1 MMEKK
6 HPIPVRSL
14 KERGKANFEIN
25 KIEHGIVDLKS
36 LPSALEHR
44 DDYYIFIYQ
53 KCGNSHIT
61 VDFQDITIGES
72 SIFCI
77 QPGQVHFGSFGSDT
91 TSWIISVASD
101 WVAGEYRHL
110 LMESVGFYRPMTI
123 HSAIE
128 EKLLHDSLFLLQEME
143 KQIKPSN
150 EQITKTMFEVYLQ
163 LFIRK
168 YHQAAGGKIKLNSRA
183 ESLTR
188 QFRHLLI
195 SNFRIMKSPAEYAAI
210 LNITPAYL
218 NEVVKDITGNPVSY
232 WIHQEIVLEAK
243 RTLFYTDS
251 TVKEIAHLIGFS
263 DPAYFIRLFKKS
275 IGISPL
281 QFRQKYRK

>member
-1 MMEKK
+1 MEKK

-25 KIEHGIVDLKS
+25 RIQDGIVDVKS
-36 LPSALEHR
+36 HPSAVEHR
-44 DDYYIFIYQ
+44 DDYYTFIYQ
-53 KCGNSHIT
+53 QNGSSNIT
-61 VDFQDITIGES
+61 VDFQDITIRKR

-110 LMESVGFYRPMTI
+110 LMGSVGFNRPVTI
-123 HSAIE
+123 NSATD
-128 EKLLHDSLFLLQEME
+128 EKLLHDSLCLLQEME
-143 KQIKPSN
+143 EQVISSN
-150 EQITKTMFEVYLQ
+150 EQIIKTMFDVYLQ
-163 LFIRK
+163 LFIK
-168 YHQAAGGKIKLNSRA
+168 EYHQASGNQLKLNSRA

-195 SNFRIMKSPAEYAAI
+195 SNYRIMKSPAEYATV

-232 WIHQEIVLEAK
+232 WIHQEIILEAK

-251 TVKEIAHLIGFS
+251 AVKEVAHLLGFS
-263 DPAYFIRLFKKS
+263 DPAYFNRLFKK
-275 IGISPL
+275 ITGISPL

>member
-1 MMEKK
+1 MEKK

-14 KERGKANFEIN
+14 KERGKLNFEIN
-25 KIEHGIVDLKS
+25 RIENGIVDVNS
-36 LPSALEHR
+36 QPSAVEHR
-44 DDYYIFIYQ
+44 DDYYIFIFQ
-53 KCGNSHIT
+53 QCGTSHIT
-61 VDFQDITIGES
+61 VDFQDINIGKS

-101 WVAGEYRHL
+101 WVAGECRHL
-110 LMESVGFYRPMTI
+110 LMESVGFNRPMTV
-123 HSAIE
+123 HSATE
-128 EKLLHDSLFLLQEME
+128 EKLLNDSLRLLQEME
-143 KQIKPSN
+143 KQVISSN
-150 EQITKTMFEVYLQ
+150 EQITKTMFDVYLQ
-163 LFIRK
+163 LFIRE
-168 YHQAAGGKIKLNSRA
+168 YYQASVSQFKINSRA

-195 SNFRIMKSPAEYAAI
+195 SNFRIMKSPAEYATI

-232 WIHQEIVLEAK
+232 WIHQEIILEAK

-251 TVKEIAHLIGFS
+251 TVKEVAHLLGFS
-263 DPAYFIRLFKKS
+263 DPAYFNRLFKKLT
-275 IGISPL
+275 GISPL